1 MLNRWIGIA
10 TAAAMVLANG
20 AIFVRDI
27 LPRLLPNDTPPSD
40 AQLLAPNESRYVQ
53 VGIYDAAGGRIGQS
67 WTRSTRSNLGELVTV
82 QTTTVLQA
90 IALPASVQTPRVRI
104 ETELTYRA
112 NQRNVDELHFKM
124 HGLGFPL
131 SLDGES
137 MQTGEFACQWQIATE
152 HGAFLLDAAG
162 TAVFGDVI
170 RPFDNLPELYVG
182 RTWRLKLLDPV
193 AQIAPGLK
201 ESGFEL
207 EPIVIRVTGTE
218 NIQHRSASVEAFVVE
233 GGGAIAWVARDGRVL
248 RQEVTVPLLGK
259 LVLLD
264 EEYDA
269 TARDEA
275 TRSVRTEYR

>member
-10 TAAAMVLANG
+10 TAAAMILANG
-20 AIFVRDI
+20 AVFVRDI
-27 LPRLLPNDTPPSD
+27 LPRLMPNDTPPSD
-40 AQLLAPNESRYVQ
+40 AQRLAPNESRYAQ
-53 VGIYDAAGGRIGQS
+53 VGIFDAAGRCIGRS
-67 WTRSTRSNLGELVTV
+67 WTRSNRSTQGELVTV

-90 IALPASVQTPRVRI
+90 VALPAGVETPRVRI

-112 NQRNVDELHFKM
+112 NQRSVDELHFKM
-124 HGLGFPL
+124 YGLGLPL
-131 SLDGES
+131 ALDGES
-137 MQTGEFACQWQIATE
+137 MQTGEFACQWQAGTE

-162 TAVFGDVI
+162 TSVFGDVI
-170 RPFDNLPELYVG
+170 RPFDNLPDLYIG

-207 EPIVIRVTGTE
+207 EPIVISVTRTE
-218 NIQHRSASVEAFVVE
+218 SIRHRGNTVEAFVVE
-233 GGGAIAWVARDGRVL
+233 GGGAIAWAARDGRVL

-269 TARDEA
+269 VAREEA